1 MFAILLRGKK
11 ISFEHPIKRSF
22 KNAGRLG
29 FDRISDV
36 TAASQLTM
44 CWCETYWPCV
54 RDEMISVRSCLV
66 LVSLLA
72 ELASSNDARYE
83 ALLITN
89 TVPIYPAFKRKY
101 STRTPSLIWWREKKA
116 EAFSCSF
123 FLSFFL
129 TIERIQK
136 VRWNC
141 FPRLVSVAW
150 LGYSLAFVL
159 LGLFYAINLRWWIFK
174 RRQSFIKYTATKQP
188 KGRKGAQKKQKTGK
202 TTTPQP
208 RKTMLVSFVMYV
220 TDVLSTKCYHGH
232 VI

>member
-44 CWCETYWPCV
+44 CWCETYWQCI

-101 STRTPSLIWWREKKA
+101 STRTPSLIWWREKKSRGVFILFFFFLFNYWKNSEGA
-116 EAFSCSF
+116 LELFSQTCFSC
-123 FLSFFL
+123 L
-129 TIERIQK
+129 
-136 VRWNC
+136 
-141 FPRLVSVAW
+141 AW
-150 LGYSLAFVL
+150 LL
-159 LGLFYAINLRWWIFK
+159 LGLCSTWAFLCNQSEVVDIQAQAVFY
-174 RRQSFIKYTATKQP
+174 
-188 KGRKGAQKKQKTGK
+188 
-202 TTTPQP
+202 
-208 RKTMLVSFVMYV
+208 
-220 TDVLSTKCYHGH
+220 
-232 VI
+232 